1 MRCGGCVSERMGVV
15 AISLVVILVQAFYD
29 GPHLMW
35 LGALRALRCVCVAE
49 GVDVGSHMS
58 SVYSCFITV
67 ACLNI
72 KLFMVSHAQTH
83 FHAYDAAA
91 FMQLP

>member
-35 LGALRALRCVCVAE
+35 LGALRALRWVCV
-49 GVDVGSHMS
+49 
-58 SVYSCFITV
+58 
-67 ACLNI
+67 
-72 KLFMVSHAQTH
+72 
-83 FHAYDAAA
+83 
-91 FMQLP
+91 